1 MNRLMV
7 IGSINLDLVL
17 ETNSLPTPGET
28 VLGGTFSRINGG
40 KGANQA
46 VAAAR
51 GGSPEWPEVTF
62 LAAVGDDD
70 FGARVVEDYQVECRL
85 NASHI
90 LTKTGFSTGVAAILV
105 DQHAENM
112 ICVAPGA
119 NAELSVADVDAID
132 PQTLDNVEL
141 LLASMEVPLKTIY
154 AMIKRCKVGG
164 ARVILNPAP
173 VVPELIDH
181 PILNEVDIL
190 TPNEH
195 EAAQLAARDVQD
207 TESAIE
213 AGREIIRK
221 YGIQIVVI
229 TLGAE
234 GVVVVES
241 ASSYEVAA
249 PQVQAIDTTA
259 AGDCFN
265 GVLAAQIAAG
275 VDFRE
280 AVGLAVKAASLSVT
294 RRGAQTSLPVYSE
307 FASGANTDR
316 LMF

>member
-1 MNRLMV
+1 MSRLMV

-17 ETNSLPTPGET
+17 ETDSLPTPGET
-28 VLGGTFSRINGG
+28 VLGGTFLKVNGG

-51 GGSPEWPEVTF
+51 GGSPEWPEVSF

-70 FGARVVEDYQVECRL
+70 FGRRVVEDYRAEGRL
-85 NASHI
+85 NASCI
-90 LTKTGFSTGVAAILV
+90 RNKPGFSTGVAAILV

-119 NAELSVADVDAID
+119 NAELSVADVDSID
-132 PQTLDNVEL
+132 SQRLSNLDL
-141 LLASMEVPLKTIY
+141 LLASMEVPLNTIH
-154 AMIKRCKVGG
+154 AMIKRCKAGG
-164 ARVILNPAP
+164 AKVILNPAP
-173 VVPELIDH
+173 VVPELLDH
-181 PILNEVDIL
+181 PVLNEVDIL

-207 TESAIE
+207 TETAVE
-213 AGREIIRK
+213 AGRDIIRK
-221 YGIQIVVI
+221 YGIQTVVI
-229 TLGAE
+229 TLGAV
-234 GVVVVES
+234 GVVVVEGENF
-241 ASSYEVAA
+241 YEVAA

-265 GVLAAQIAAG
+265 GVLAAQLAAG

-307 FASGANTDR
+307 FAGPSSNR
-316 LMF
+316 R

>member
-1 MNRLMV
+1 MSRLMV

-17 ETNSLPTPGET
+17 ETDSLPTPGET
-28 VLGGTFSRINGG
+28 VLGGTFSKVNGG

-51 GGSPEWPEVTF
+51 GGSPEWPEVSF
-62 LAAVGDDD
+62 LAAVGEDD
-70 FGARVVEDYQVECRL
+70 FGRRVVENYRSEGRL
-85 NASHI
+85 NASFI
-90 LTKTGFSTGVAAILV
+90 RKKSGFSTGVAAILV

-119 NAELSVADVDAID
+119 NAELSVADVDSID
-132 PQTLDNVEL
+132 SQRLSNLDL
-141 LLASMEVPLKTIY
+141 LLASMEVPLKTIH
-154 AMIKRCKVGG
+154 AMIKRCKAGG
-164 ARVILNPAP
+164 AKVILNPAP
-173 VVPELIDH
+173 VVPELLDH
-181 PILNEVDIL
+181 PVLYEVDIL

-195 EAAQLAARDVQD
+195 EAAQLAVRDVQD
-207 TESAIE
+207 TETAVE
-213 AGREIIRK
+213 AGRDIIRK
-221 YGIQIVVI
+221 YGIQTVVI
-229 TLGAE
+229 TLGAA
-234 GVVVVES
+234 GVVVVEGES
-241 ASSYEVAA
+241 FYEVAA

-265 GVLAAQIAAG
+265 GVLAAQLAAG

-307 FASGANTDR
+307 FAGPSSNLR
-316 LMF
+316 